1 MRAAA
6 EHMAVTSEPIQSSE
20 AEYEAPHLY
29 GLLAEFDT
37 PEQLVR
43 ATRRAYN
50 AGYRALDAYAPFPV
64 EGLSDALGF
73 RPKAVPLIGLFGGMF
88 GAVLGYGMQFY
99 VHTISLPVDV
109 GGRPLNSWPAF
120 IPVTF
125 EMGVLFSALSLLFGL
140 LILNGHPEPYHPV
153 FNVEA
158 FERASR
164 DRFFLC
170 IEARDAR
177 FDAAATRQLLRDL
190 DAREVSDVL
199 E

>member
-1 MRAAA
+1 MVVAP
-6 EHMAVTSEPIQSSE
+6 EPIQPAE
-20 AEYEAPHLY
+20 AEYEAPRLY

-50 AGYRALDAYAPFPV
+50 AGYRTLDAYAPFPV
-64 EGLSDALGF
+64 DGLSDALGF

-88 GAVLGYGMQFY
+88 GVFLGYGMQFFI
-99 VHTISLPVDV
+99 HTISLPVNV
-109 GGRPLNSWPAF
+109 GGRPLNSWPSF

-140 LILNGHPEPYHPV
+140 FILNGHPEPYHPV

-158 FERASR
+158 FGRATR

-170 IEARDAR
+170 IEARDPR
-177 FDAAATRQLLRDL
+177 FDAAATRQLLGDL
-190 DAREVSDVL
+190 DAREVSDVM

>member
-1 MRAAA
+1 
-6 EHMAVTSEPIQSSE
+6 MAVTVEPTRPAE

-29 GLLAEFDT
+29 GLIAEFDT
-37 PEQLVR
+37 PEQLLS
-43 ATRRAYN
+43 ATRQTFN

-64 EGLSDALGF
+64 EGLSDAMGF
-73 RPKAVPLIGLFGGMF
+73 RPKAVPLIGLFGGMA
-88 GAVLGYGMQFY
+88 GAAIGYGMEFY
-99 VHTISLPVDV
+99 VHTISLPINV

-158 FERASR
+158 FGRASR

-170 IEARDAR
+170 VEAHDPQ
-177 FDAAATRQLLRDL
+177 FDAVATRQFLLEL
-190 DAREVSDVL
+190 GPREVSDVMD
-199 E
+199 

>member
-1 MRAAA
+1 M
-6 EHMAVTSEPIQSSE
+6 VVVPEPIQPAE
-20 AEYEAPHLY
+20 AEYDAPRLY
-29 GLLAEFDT
+29 GVLAEFDT
-37 PEQLVR
+37 PEQLVH
-43 ATRRAYN
+43 ATRGAYL
-50 AGYRALDAYAPFPV
+50 AGYRAMDAYAPFPV

-88 GAVLGYGMQFY
+88 GAVLGYGMQFFI
-99 VHTISLPVDV
+99 HTISLPMDV
-109 GGRPLNSWPAF
+109 GGRPLNSWPSF

-158 FERASR
+158 FARASR

-170 IEARDAR
+170 IEARDPR
-177 FDAAATRQLLRDL
+177 FDADGTRQLLGEL
-190 DAREVSDVL
+190 AAREVSDVMA
-199 E
+199 